1 MPFNMMGQIVGSGIT
16 AAASAANTA
25 QINKTNLEI
34 AEKTNAA
41 NREMVEAQNK
51 AAAAESEK
59 AYQRSKPTTQVANM
73 MSAGMSRAGA
83 INAISGGGSYTP
95 APVNTSQD
103 SAPQMQTADLSA
115 LANIGQAFAQRA
127 QQKHEEKML
136 DKQLQIERDKQSLER
151 DKFEYEKQR
160 TTQNDAYDNII
171 KTFQA
176 AKINSE
182 AQSANLDW
190 LVKEFTHNERIDAE
204 KQKLIAE
211 KAKSLADE
219 LQSKLYKGALG
230 DVDEETLKSL
240 FKYQAV
246 LEMLGN
252 IGHMTTEKAIQL
264 IHDVKEILIP
274 G

>member
-1 MPFNMMGQIVGSGIT
+1 
-16 AAASAANTA
+16 
-25 QINKTNLEI
+25 
-34 AEKTNAA
+34 
-41 NREMVEAQNK
+41 
-51 AAAAESEK
+51 
-59 AYQRSKPTTQVANM
+59 
-73 MSAGMSRAGA
+73 
-83 INAISGGGSYTP
+83 
-95 APVNTSQD
+95 
-103 SAPQMQTADLSA
+103 
-115 LANIGQAFAQRA
+115 
-127 QQKHEEKML
+127 ML

-151 DKFEYEKQR
+151 DKFEYEKER

-204 KQKLIAE
+204 KQRLIAE
-211 KAKSLADE
+211 KSKSLADE
-219 LQSKLYKGALG
+219 LQSKLYKGALE

-252 IGHMTTEKAIQL
+252 IGHMTTEKAIQI